1 MRELEERDDLVM
13 ELVSAALEQ
22 APETRES
29 YLRSAC
35 SHDSDLYFE
44 VRERVLWEER
54 MKGFLTQSVIE
65 TLELLDRPFE
75 PGELV
80 AGRFRVLNE
89 VGRGGMGVVYEAHDE
104 KLDRR
109 VALKTAMRGHD
120 NRLPPE
126 ARAASGC

>member
-1 MRELEERDDLVM
+1 MRDQVERHELVM
-13 ELVSAALEQ
+13 ELVSMVLEQ

-35 SHDSDLYFE
+35 SYDTDLYSE
-44 VRERVLWEER
+44 VEERVLWEER
-54 MKGFLTQSVIE
+54 MEGFLTQSVMQ

-89 VGRGGMGVVYEAHDE
+89 VGRGGMGVVYEAHDQ

-109 VALKTAMRGHD
+109 VALKTAMRGHG
-120 NRLPPE
+120 NRL
-126 ARAASGC
+126 